1 MRISTGFGAYFFV
14 FCDTIKARGDSMYVI
29 EIERLKKYYGNKRGL
44 ESATLNVKPGEIYGF
59 IGPNGAGKTTLIRIL
74 VGLLPKDEGVA
85 KVLGMDCKMAESH
98 IHQRIG
104 YMPSEAAFFPEY
116 KVKELIEF
124 FSSIRKPNPE
134 YVQKLV
140 DTLDIDVEKPF
151 QALSFGNK
159 KKIGILIALMH
170 EPELLILDEPT
181 TGLDPLIQKQFLAL
195 LLDIKRQGKTIFL
208 SSHVLSDIQKV
219 CDRVG
224 LIKNG
229 KVILENDMHVLKK
242 EEHKVIEFSPIQPIK
257 IDGMM
262 DFIETQQGGTFKYR
276 GPMKPLLSQLSTYD
290 FSDVVIRDVTLEE
303 IFLSYY
309 ESEHTHV

>member
-1 MRISTGFGAYFFV
+1 MH
-14 FCDTIKARGDSMYVI
+14 VI

-44 ESATLNVKPGEIYGF
+44 ESASLYVKPGEIYGF

-74 VGLLPKDEGVA
+74 VGLLPKDEGTA
-85 KVLGMDCKMAESH
+85 KVLGMDCQMAESH
-98 IHQRIG
+98 IHQKIG

-134 YVQKLV
+134 YVQKLI
-140 DTLDIDVEKPF
+140 DTLDIDIEKTF

-159 KKIGILIALMH
+159 KKIGILMALMH

-181 TGLDPLIQKQFLAL
+181 TGLDPLIQKQFLEL
-195 LLDIKRQGKTIFL
+195 LLDLKKRGKTIFL

-229 KVILENDMHVLKK
+229 VVILENDMHVLKK
-242 EEHKVIEFSPIQPIK
+242 EEHKVVEFTPYQPIELE
-257 IDGMM
+257 GMM
-262 DFIETQQGGTFKYR
+262 DLIETPHGGTFKYR

-290 FSDVVIRDVTLEE
+290 FNDVVIRDVTLEE

>member
-1 MRISTGFGAYFFV
+1 MH
-14 FCDTIKARGDSMYVI
+14 VI
-29 EIERLKKYYGNKRGL
+29 EINDLKKYYGNKRGL
-44 ESATLNVKPGEIYGF
+44 ERASLYVNPGEIYGF

-74 VGLLPKDEGVA
+74 LGLLPKDSGVA
-85 KVLGMDCKMAESH
+85 KVLGMDCKMAESK
-98 IHQRIG
+98 IHEQIG

-116 KVKELIEF
+116 KVKELIAF
-124 FSSIRKPNPE
+124 YSAIRPTNPA

-140 DTLDIDVEKPF
+140 ETLDIDVEKTF

-181 TGLDPLIQKQFLAL
+181 TGLDPLIQKQFLGL
-195 LLDIKRQGKTIFL
+195 LLELKKQGKTIFL

-229 KVILENDMHVLKK
+229 VVILENDMHVLKK
-242 EEHKVIEFSPIQPIK
+242 EEHKIVEFTPYQAIQIE
-257 IDGMM
+257 GMT
-262 DFIETQQGGTFKYR
+262 DFQTTTSGGTFKYR
-276 GPMKPLLSQLSTYD
+276 GQMKPLLQVLSQCEFTDL
-290 FSDVVIRDVTLEE
+290 VIRDVTLEE

-309 ESEHTHV
+309 ESEHAHV